1 MKRRNIVM
9 YMLIF
14 IVTFFLIDIVY
25 SAFFS
30 KTSVDTELNIGVFNI
45 KINEFDIKTNNKLTL
60 KDIVW
65 ENEHANSDT
74 VAPGSKGVFYIE
86 IDPNNS
92 DVAFTYSFS
101 FVDRSKDP
109 EKILTVKSI
118 EALDSD
124 LIHSNEFE
132 YTGLFLLNDINENKK
147 HRIKVTVEWIN
158 NEEFNE
164 YDTKVGLGEV
174 NPDCLEF
181 TILVKQYSGVY
192 IESID

>member
-1 MKRRNIVM
+1 MKRENVVM
-9 YMLIF
+9 FILIF
-14 IVTFFLIDIVY
+14 IVTFVLIDIVY

-30 KTSVDTELNIGVFNI
+30 STGVDTELDVGVFNV
-45 KINEFDIKTNNKLTL
+45 KINEFDIKTSNKLTL

-65 ENEHANSDT
+65 ENKHANSDT

-86 IDPNNS
+86 IDPNDA

-101 FVDRSKDP
+101 FIDRSEDP
-109 EKILTVKSI
+109 EKILTVRSI

-132 YTGLFLLNDINENKK
+132 YTGLFLLEDINNGKK

-164 YDTKVGLGEV
+164 YDTKVGLGEI
-174 NPDCLEF
+174 NPECLEF